1 MLNINYGHNQELL
14 DACKPLYDYSWFV
27 YQTSEKRRRGMELNL
42 AIDEA
47 LNELPDNSTLKKF
60 LMDNKAEVKR
70 MCITEY
76 DQERV
81 LAQQREEG
89 RLEGRVEGLIEEKK
103 NTAEKL
109 RQRGWSVEE
118 IADLLGVP
126 AVDVE
131 VWLASK

>member
-1 MLNINYGHNQELL
+1 
-14 DACKPLYDYSWFV
+14 
-27 YQTSEKRRRGMELNL
+27 GMELNL

-89 RLEGRVEGLIEEKK
+89 LIEGRVEGRVEGRIEEKK

-109 RQRGWSVEE
+109 RQKGWSVEE

>member
-1 MLNINYGHNQELL
+1 
-14 DACKPLYDYSWFV
+14 
-27 YQTSEKRRRGMELNL
+27 MELNL

-89 RLEGRVEGLIEEKK
+89 LIEGRVEEKK

-109 RQRGWSVEE
+109 RQKGWSVEE